1 MASFSEQLQSV
12 HASILACSKEAGF
25 KGYDPFDGLNSK
37 LFTAM
42 PGLKRGIFGLAW
54 IQFFKLSPVNFRPLL
69 GVPKR
74 RNPKGIGLFILGLLE
89 DYQRTNDQQFL
100 EQARNLADWLLT
112 QQCDRDRWSHSCWG
126 YHFDWK
132 ARAFYVPNGKPN
144 VITTI
149 YVAQALFALA
159 DVLDG
164 IDDAETAEIYRQPAL
179 DAAHFIV
186 KTLYTESDGRCFFA
200 YIPGETAFVHNAS
213 LWAAAWVAVVAAFT
227 GNNEYRELALK
238 VARQSVWEQGN
249 DGSWV
254 YGARHHH
261 QFIDGFHTGYNL
273 EALDLIQRSLGVD
286 EFSTAIRNGYRYYKA
301 HFFEADGTAKYYNNN
316 RYPLDMHSVS
326 QAILTL
332 IKLAGYDGDYEGDVA
347 LVERVI
353 QRSLD
358 TLYLP
363 DKKRF
368 VYQKTRRFTN
378 RINYMRWTQAWVY
391 YSFAAFN
398 RYLTAVEP
406 QRRSGHREKL

>member
-1 MASFSEQLQSV
+1 MTTPPYQLTQISQELLDL
-12 HASILACSKEAGF
+12 SLAADY

-37 LFTAM
+37 LFEWF
-42 PGLKRGIFGLAW
+42 PGLKSGIFGLAW

-89 DYQRTNDQQFL
+89 DYQRTNDKYYL
-100 EQARNLADWLLT
+100 DQAINLADWLLT
-112 QQCDRDRWSHSCWG
+112 QQCNRKTWHHSCWG

-132 ARAFYVPNGKPN
+132 ARAFFVPKGKPN

-159 DVLDG
+159 DVLDSTA
-164 IDDAETAEIYRQPAL
+164 DEKNAEIYRQPAL

-186 KTLYTESDGRCFFA
+186 ETLYTESDGKCFFA

-213 LWAAAWVAVVAAFT
+213 LWAAAWVAVVAAYT
-227 GNNEYRELALK
+227 GNQEYRELALK
-238 VARQSVWEQGN
+238 VARRSVQEQAS

-273 EALDLIQRSLGVD
+273 EALDLIQRALEVD
-286 EFSTAIRNGYRYYKA
+286 EFTSAIKKGYSYYKENL
-301 HFFEADGTAKYYNNN
+301 FDADSTAKYYNNTP
-316 RYPLDMHSVS
+316 YPLDMHSVS
-326 QAILTL
+326 QAIMTL
-332 IKLAGYDGDYEGDVA
+332 LKLAGYDGDYEGDITLA
-347 LVERVI
+347 KRVI

-363 DKKRF
+363 QQKQF
-368 VYQKTRRFTN
+368 VYQKNRRLTN

-398 RYLTAVEP
+398 RYN
-406 QRRSGHREKL
+406 SK